1 MKKENKKKEN
11 RIKSSLLFT
20 TLTRDALV
28 RCNKVS
34 LGDQTVSCKVVR
46 IHLNIAN
53 VNVRSV

>member
-1 MKKENKKKEN
+1 MEKENKKKEN
-11 RIKSSLLFT
+11 RVKSSLSFT

-34 LGDQTVSCKVVR
+34 FGDQTTSCKVVR
-46 IHLNIAN
+46 IYLNIAS